1 MTAVWMLA
9 SSFVAVLLALAAL
22 ALTRTVALYRDVS
35 LRWLWTL
42 ATLASV
48 VVALLWLRPKPAP
61 APVSVRATAL
71 TRSAPAT
78 SSAPVIRVEPVVL
91 APARICVARGGKHTR
106 PRFEGIRAGTRRRA
120 SSDNCVARVGAR
132 TRRVIATCHRR
143 SRSGASSGRRSRAP
157 ARWSRRRRAD
167 AVEYRALDVV
177 AWPAPRDRARLR
189 APWRVEVVAR
199 EFVTLDGICGAR
211 VWVGRAG

>member
-9 SSFVAVLLALAAL
+9 SSFVAVLLACAAL

-48 VVALLWLRPKPAP
+48 VVALLWLRPKPSP

-71 TRSAPAT
+71 TWSAPAT

-91 APARICVARGGKHTR
+91 APARIWSVVTLSAV
-106 PRFEGIRAGTRRRA
+106 PRTFE
-120 SSDNCVARVGAR
+120 
-132 TRRVIATCHRR
+132 
-143 SRSGASSGRRSRAP
+143 
-157 ARWSRRRRAD
+157 
-167 AVEYRALDVV
+167 RALFTIWACASLVL
-177 AWPAPRDRARLR
+177 ALLLASAAMRLR
-189 APWRVEVVAR
+189 MERRGWVWREVAN
-199 EFVTLDGICGAR
+199 TR
-211 VWVGRAG
+211 VLVSKAFGPALVSVHRPTIVLPKGCSNSTRHRNVPSSLTKWSIERPAIPSSCSLVSPPSC